1 MDFKIE
7 ELEMVGPRCLVEL
20 YSPPGETTSGIII
33 PEKETP
39 GTAVLGTVILA
50 GSESRFKPGQILF
63 WRRYSIDTLP
73 FSTETGE
80 KEYSLVEDEEVVMV
94 KK

>member
-1 MDFKIE
+1 MEFKIE
-7 ELEMVGPRCLVEL
+7 ELEMVGPRCLVALYEGAKHTASGLEL
-20 YSPPGETTSGIII
+20 

-39 GTAVLGTVILA
+39 GTAVIGTVILA
-50 GSESRFKPGQILF
+50 GTESKFKPGQTLF

-73 FSTETGE
+73 FSTESGE